1 MRQFGKGGYFN
12 ESKAVQLFIPICNCP
27 DWKSTVNK
35 AAREFDVIVY
45 GATSFVGDILCR
57 YLNQTYGTDGELK
70 WAIAGRSQQKLDKIN
85 SDLGTSLATI
95 VADAHDAEAL
105 NAMVQR
111 ARVIC
116 TTVGPY
122 ALYGS
127 DLVAACADH
136 GTDYCDLTG
145 EPQWMQR
152 MIDKHEPRAS
162 ETGARIVHN
171 CGFDSLPSDLGVL
184 FTQQHALEQL
194 GGHCSEIRMA
204 VKAAKGG
211 FSGGTVA
218 SMINVFQETAKDPSL
233 RKTLQNPYAVC
244 PQGQRQ
250 GVRQRNV
257 TTPEYDGAIDKWL
270 APFVMASINTR
281 VVHRSNA
288 LADYPWGKD
297 FLYDESTM
305 TTGRFGATAMTAGL
319 GGFMAMVAIKPT
331 RWLLQ
336 KIALPAPGE
345 GPSPEQQEAG
355 YYDLRF
361 FGKTADGKRI
371 RTKVTGDKD
380 PGYGSTAKM
389 LGEAAVCLAKD
400 VADDKAAGFPTPSI
414 VFGNLLIDRLQ
425 QNAGLK
431 FEVV

>member
-1 MRQFGKGGYFN
+1 MSKN
-12 ESKAVQLFIPICNCP
+12 E
-27 DWKSTVNK
+27 
-35 AAREFDVIVY
+35 REFEVIVY
-45 GATSFVGDILCR
+45 GATSFVGEILCR
-57 YLNQTYGTDGELK
+57 YYHDRYRNESDLK
-70 WAIAGRSQQKLDKIN
+70 WAIAGRSQQKMDKIN
-85 SDLGTSLATI
+85 SELGTSLTSI
-95 VADAHDAEAL
+95 VADAHDAGAL
-105 NAMVQR
+105 DAMVKR
-111 ARVIC
+111 AKVVC

-127 DLVAACADH
+127 ELVAACVNN
-136 GTDYCDLTG
+136 GTDCCDLTG

-152 MIDKHEPRAS
+152 MIDQHEQKAS

-184 FTQQHALEQL
+184 FTQQRAIEEL
-194 GGHCSEIRMA
+194 GSYCTEIRMA

-218 SMINVFQETAKDPSL
+218 SMINVFEESARDSGL
-233 RKTLQNPYAVC
+233 RKVLQNPYAVC

-257 TTPEYDGAIDKWL
+257 TTPEYDSEIDRWL

-305 TTGRFGATAMTAGL
+305 AKSRLAATAMTAGL

-331 RWLLQ
+331 RWILQ

-345 GPSPEQQEAG
+345 GPTPQQQEAG
-355 YYDLRF
+355 FYDLRF

-371 RTKVTGDKD
+371 CTKVTGDKD

-389 LGEAAVCLAKD
+389 LGEAAICLAND
-400 VADDKAAGFPTPSI
+400 VNDDKSAGFPTPSI
-414 VFGNLLIDRLQ
+414 VVRKPVDRSSAAETLD
-425 QNAGLK
+425 
-431 FEVV
+431 